1 MRVMLMMVFA
11 CFAGLA
17 FAEPVAT
24 DVVTAD
30 PSFDIVTLI
39 VALLGDKA
47 AYAVLTIAVVGYVW
61 AQLRQLIPAEKLSKL
76 PAWVLWLLEL
86 LAANKGRAENAIKPE
101 GYKQW
106 RG

>member
-1 MRVMLMMVFA
+1 MRVMLLMVFA

-17 FAEPVAT
+17 FADPVAAE
-24 DVVTAD
+24 VVAD

-47 AYAVLTIAVVGYVW
+47 GYAVITIAVVGYVW
-61 AQLRQLIPAEKLSKL
+61 AQMRQIISAEKLSKL
-76 PAWVLWLLEL
+76 PGWVLWLLEL